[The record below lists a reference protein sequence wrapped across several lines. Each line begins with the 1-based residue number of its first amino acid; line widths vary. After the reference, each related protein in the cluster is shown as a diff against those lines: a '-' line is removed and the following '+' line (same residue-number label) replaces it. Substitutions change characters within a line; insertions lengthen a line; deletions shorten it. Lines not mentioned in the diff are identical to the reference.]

1 MTNNRKLQINI
12 KIQDMLEKNSDFL
25 CNLKLLVMLLDKK
38 QEEML
43 PTSEVIDMIVA
54 IGHNA
59 IVIGDL
65 IKDIVGLG
73 IQEGIFQDS

>member
-25 CNLKLLVMLLDKK
+25 CNLKLLVMLLDRK

-43 PTSEVIDMIVA
+43 PTPEVIDMIVA